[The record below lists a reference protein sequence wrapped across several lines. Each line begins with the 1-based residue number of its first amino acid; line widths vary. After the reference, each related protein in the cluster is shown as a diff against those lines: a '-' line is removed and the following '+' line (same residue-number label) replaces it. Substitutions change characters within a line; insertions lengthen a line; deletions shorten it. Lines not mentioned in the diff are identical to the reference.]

1 MTFHSPSPHLE
12 LYKCINGSCIVKKIP
27 FFLILLISFFI
38 SAEASVKFHFVYKQN
53 EISNREAYF
62 QNIVKTALKL
72 DNEETLYY
80 QAVVKV
86 YATEQNYADYLVADL
101 YRKDCYLIEPV
112 RLDLK
117 GDSVIAITYDY
128 VEEVEPE
135 PIPCNACPD
144 PEVEFVISYIEDAL
158 FPGAIEHGWGTWA
171 KMTTQW
177 GINAALVIGINETK
191 ETMLGYLSCPK
202 LVGWGRIG
210 HGLKDAIQFNKWTQK
225 LTANEVIQYKDLLKD
240 KIFIFNS
247 CLSHNDPFE
256 SAMMEA
262 GVKFFAAG
270 DISLSGKKEFVFS
283 EFFINAIQSN
293 MELSNAMQQ
302 AQIDYPDA
310 WGWSSPKNG
319 QLYFSLDMTDNLENF
334 LNNNNS
340 FSVITNSNFVQFSG
354 FKPNQL
360 MNLSIYDLSGKKIY
374 SSSTNSDKFI
384 WNMSNANGNNI
395 ASGTYMAVI
404 KNQNNQTNTIKKIN
418 ISKK

>member
-1 MTFHSPSPHLE
+1 MKHIS
-12 LYKCINGSCIVKKIP
+12 I
-27 FFLILLISFFI
+27 LILSLAILF
-38 SAEASVKFHFVYKQN
+38 SAEASIKYRFVYKQN
-53 EISNREAYF
+53 EISHRQANF
-62 QNIVKTALKL
+62 QNIVENALNLANK
-72 DNEETLYY
+72 ETLYY

-86 YATEQNYADYLVADL
+86 YASEQDFADYLVADL
-101 YRKDCYLIEPV
+101 YRKDCYLVEPV
-112 RLDLK
+112 RLDLI
-117 GDSVIAITYDY
+117 GDSVIAVTHDY
-128 VEEVEPE
+128 IEKSEAE
-135 PIPCNACPD
+135 PIPCNTCPD

-177 GINAALVIGINETK
+177 GIKAALVIGLNETK
-191 ETMLGYLSCPK
+191 ETMLSYLSCPK

-225 LTANEVIQYKDLLKD
+225 LTADEVIQYKDLLKD

-262 GVKFFAAG
+262 GVKFYAAG

-283 EFFINAIQSN
+283 EFFINAIQKN
-293 MELSNAMQQ
+293 MELFSAMQQ
-302 AQIDYPDA
+302 AQVNYPNA

-319 QLYFSLDMTDNLENF
+319 QLYFSLDMTPLDQNLSS
-334 LNNNNS
+334 NNGP
-340 FSVITNSNFVQFSG
+340 FSIITHRNFVQFSG

-360 MNLSIYDLSGKKIY
+360 MEISIFDLSGRKIY
-374 SSSTNSDKFI
+374 NSSINSNNFIWKMSTNE
-384 WNMSNANGNNI
+384 GNSI

-404 KNQNNQTNTIKKIN
+404 KDYKDQKSSTKKIN
-418 ISKK
+418 ISNK